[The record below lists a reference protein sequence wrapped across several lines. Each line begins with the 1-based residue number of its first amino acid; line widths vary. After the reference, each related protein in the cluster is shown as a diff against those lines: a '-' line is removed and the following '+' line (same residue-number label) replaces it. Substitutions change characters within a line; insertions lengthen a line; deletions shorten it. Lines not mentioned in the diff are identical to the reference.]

1 MERLSIHIEY
11 LLLRHDCVVVPGF
24 GAFINSRSEA
34 RVDTETGRVYPMMR
48 EVRFNSALVHD
59 DGLLAGS
66 YARKYQ
72 VPFAEGREMLRKS
85 IESMREALASDGE
98 VTIGR
103 LGIIRAE
110 SDTLTFVPMHGASA
124 EAARIGLHPVSWV
137 RSAET
142 KAEAKTPDVVGDVS
156 KKSEKGA
163 DRGAST
169 RRFDTRRNYY
179 IAVNKRFAR
188 TAACFLL
195 VAAVA
200 LSVLLPTYNNKV
212 MPDQA
217 SVLPVENI
225 IRKVADSAS
234 EANRREAPE
243 IAETAPE
250 PVQMHYLV
258 VGTFATEEEADRFIA
273 MRQGSG
279 YALEAVGGKK
289 LWRVSAVKSA
299 NRQELLNILNS
310 KEFSDTFK
318 EAWIWSR

>member
-34 RVDTETGRVYPMMR
+34 RIDADSGRAYPMMR

-66 YARKYQ
+66 YARKYR

-85 IESMREALASDGE
+85 IESMRDAIASDGE

-124 EAARIGLHPVSWV
+124 EAARIGHHPVSWIR
-137 RSAET
+137 RSET
-142 KAEAKTPDVVGDVS
+142 ETDKAMATDNVPNKAEKVTDTNAMV
-156 KKSEKGA
+156 
-163 DRGAST
+163 
-169 RRFDTRRNYY
+169 RRFDTSRNYY

-200 LSVLLPTYNNKV
+200 LSALLPAHDKRV

-225 IRKVADSAS
+225 IRKVADSVS
-234 EANRREAPE
+234 ETDREEAPE
-243 IAETAPE
+243 VAETVPDR
-250 PVQMHYLV
+250 VQMHYLV
-258 VGTFATEEEADRFIA
+258 VGTFATEEEADRFIS
-273 MRQGSG
+273 MRRGSG

-299 NRQELLNILNS
+299 DSQELLNILNS

>member
-11 LLLRHDCVVVPGF
+11 LLLRHDCIVVPGF

-34 RVDTETGRVYPMMR
+34 RIDADTGRAYPMMR

-66 YARKYQ
+66 YARKYK

-85 IESMREALASDGE
+85 IESMREAIASDGE
-98 VTIGR
+98 VTISR

-110 SDTLTFVPMHGASA
+110 SDTLTFIPMHGAST
-124 EAARIGLHPVSWV
+124 EAARIGYHPVSWI

-142 KAEAKTPDVVGDVS
+142 ETEKPAATDNVPD
-156 KKSEKGA
+156 KMEKSPDKNA
-163 DRGAST
+163 T
-169 RRFDTRRNYY
+169 VRRFDTGRNYY

-200 LSVLLPTYNNKV
+200 LSLLMPTHDRRV

-234 EANRREAPE
+234 ETERKEAPGV
-243 IAETAPE
+243 AEVAPDPA

-289 LWRVSAVKSA
+289 LWRVSAAKSGDS
-299 NRQELLNILNS
+299 QELLNILNS